1 MQVLEYRARGEDGR
15 LHTGRVD
22 SARLAALRDDFRA
35 RGIYLVGA
43 RTVGAGHF
51 VRRTVSRRDLIFV
64 AYHLQTVIRA
74 GVPLMTGLEDL
85 AAQTDNRYLKWV
97 IEDLIDSVES
107 GSTLSQAMARHPR
120 AFPDEFVQMTMAGEI
135 SGRLPESF
143 DRLVHLLEW
152 YDELRGQIRHLVSYP
167 IMVLIALLGLITLLL
182 AFVIPRFS
190 GILASL
196 RVELPLPTRVLMAA
210 SAFLLQNWALIL
222 AFSAALVVVAFLMQ
236 RKARVRTAIDEW
248 SLRVPLYGNLRL
260 SLISSQVSHFLGAFI
275 DAGVPI
281 AEGLDSIVRLTG
293 NFHARRIM
301 DRIRKR
307 VLEGD
312 SLSNAFR
319 EADLFPHLVLRMIS
333 IGEESGTLPDSLRRV
348 GDYYDRDIPRRVKTV
363 MGIATPVLTVVLAS
377 ILCFVVLAVLLPI
390 YRMYGALS

>member
-1 MQVLEYRARGEDGR
+1 MV
-15 LHTGRVD
+15 
-22 SARLAALRDDFRA
+22 SA
-35 RGIYLVGA
+35 
-43 RTVGAGHF
+43 
-51 VRRTVSRRDLIFV
+51 S
-64 AYHLQTVIRA
+64 
-74 GVPLMTGLEDL
+74 
-85 AAQTDNRYLKWV
+85 
-97 IEDLIDSVES
+97 S
-107 GSTLSQAMARHPR
+107 
-120 AFPDEFVQMTMAGEI
+120 
-135 SGRLPESF
+135 
-143 DRLVHLLEW
+143 
-152 YDELRGQIRHLVSYP
+152 
-167 IMVLIALLGLITLLL
+167 
-182 AFVIPRFS
+182 
-190 GILASL
+190 
-196 RVELPLPTRVLMAA
+196 
-210 SAFLLQNWALIL
+210 
-222 AFSAALVVVAFLMQ
+222 
-236 RKARVRTAIDEW
+236 
-248 SLRVPLYGNLRL
+248 LYGNLRL

>member
-22 SARLAALRDDFRA
+22 SARLAALRDDLRA

-43 RTVGAGHF
+43 RTVGAGRF

-85 AAQTDNRYLKWV
+85 AAQTDNRYLKGV

-152 YDELRGQIRHLVSYP
+152 YDELSGQIRHLVSYP

-196 RVELPLPTRVLMAA
+196 RVELPLPTRALMAA

-319 EADLFPHLVLRMIS
+319 EADLFPRLVLRMIS